1 MFSFKKPFK
10 DPRKHTADG
19 WRDTRRAAYRNK
31 LTMLA
36 KPKGLAIFSI
46 VSWLGQL
53 YLINLIIGLTRV
65 VGENTKAFFHG
76 QPDNKADI
84 PRAFLYPVLFEYP
97 SWLLFFMIVFA
108 LTTVYLCFQFF
119 HSFRALED
127 IQNSSTN
134 QWETTRNLLNQ
145 YRIIWADEE
154 AEIDGVGGVPV
165 AHIRPSVLKEFGME
179 RLSFFD
185 DEFIEKEEIPDI
197 KAAVIAQ
204 GDDLQSILKNA
215 EILKKELPES
225 VKDYGILIADE
236 NTNVIA
242 LGITRAGKG
251 VFFVNADID
260 AFSRSKRIEDRA
272 SFFIADTKGIAL
284 RENYEMLKARGYD
297 VLVFNT
303 ADPFFS
309 NPFSPL
315 FTATHNYED
324 YLFKEDVLTRIQRF
338 KRLDFAVQDLAAL
351 ANVLYIR
358 PKSGDKFFVDNAR
371 ALFRASCLAIIDYC
385 LRTDQK
391 HKICLYT
398 VSKTISDM
406 MGNKM
411 SRKNH
416 PYLQKYVTKERPLD
430 DLYADYK
437 GKSALDVFFGEL
449 DNDHPASD
457 AYGAIRLASGAEQT
471 IAGIASEL
479 IMALDPYVRSG
490 NARLTADNAFDFR
503 KLGFSDKP
511 QAIFLVFP
519 DSDSSNEELATL
531 FLETS
536 FRELCREA
544 DATEAGECPRTVIYL
559 LDEFGNLMKI
569 PSIGKKLSAA
579 LSRNIRFHLVLQNL
593 GQLKIYDEAERETIY
608 GNTGITHYIKS
619 NDKTTNEEIS
629 NRLGTRSVVSFTRQ
643 GHRFSLKKTETESS
657 KDINMMSRTDLEQ
670 LQFGENVVLR
680 VSKTSDLNNEAI
692 TQHPILN
699 RGSERMIPSFW
710 YLKHKKVAWENLPIN
725 NTHVDISLA
734 DYTLELLIP
743 SIVDNATEISTT
755 KQAEKVKQTFK
766 SAVQKAYKKDG
777 NYYRN
782 CRVVWAEDVIQTIRY
797 ELFTE
802 EKLKKDKENLTDGL
816 KRLMSG
822 TIAEFTQWLEME
834 DNIHSVEFVGR
845 TLELENWKEETNET
859 KSA

>member
-1 MFSFKKPFK
+1 MFSLKKPFK
-10 DPRKHTADG
+10 DPRKHTSEE

-31 LTMLA
+31 LTLLA
-36 KPKGLAIFSI
+36 KPKGLAIFFI
-46 VSWLGQL
+46 FSWVGQL
-53 YLINLIIGLTRV
+53 YLVNIIIGITRAL
-65 VGENTKAFFHG
+65 GKNAQAFFHG
-76 QPDNKADI
+76 EQNDNSHMV
-84 PRAFLYPVLFEYP
+84 RAFIYPALFEFP
-97 SWLLFFMIVFA
+97 AWLLFLMVVFA
-108 LTTVYLCFQFF
+108 ITSIYFCFQVF

-127 IQNSSTN
+127 IQNTSTN
-134 QWETTRNLLNQ
+134 RWESTENLLKQ

-154 AEIDGVGGVPV
+154 AKIDGVGGVPV
-165 AHIRPSVLKEFGME
+165 AHVRPSVLKEFGME
-179 RLSFFD
+179 RLTFFD
-185 DEFIEKEEIPDI
+185 DQFIEKEDIPDV
-197 KAAVIAQ
+197 KAAIIAQ
-204 GDDLQSILKNA
+204 GDDLKSILKNA
-215 EILKKELPES
+215 EILKKELPET
-225 VKDYGILIADE
+225 VREYGILIADE

-251 VFFVNADID
+251 VFFVNPDID

-284 RENYEMLKARGYD
+284 RENYKMLVSRGYD

-324 YLFKEDVLTRIQRF
+324 YLFKEDSLTRIQRF
-338 KRLDFAVQDLAAL
+338 KRLDFAVQDIASLASI
-351 ANVLYIR
+351 LYIR
-358 PKSGDKFFVDNAR
+358 PNSGDKFFVDNAR
-371 ALFRASCLAIIDYC
+371 ALFRASCIAIIDYC

-406 MGNKM
+406 MGKKM
-411 SRKNH
+411 NRKNH
-416 PYLQKYVTKERPLD
+416 PYLQKYVTSERPID

-457 AYGAIRLASGAEQT
+457 AYGSIRLAGGAEQT
-471 IAGIASEL
+471 ISGIASEL
-479 IMALDPYVRSG
+479 IVALDPYVRSG

-503 KLGFSDKP
+503 KLGFGDKP

-531 FLETS
+531 FIETS

-544 DATEAGECPRTVIYL
+544 DATEDGECPRTVIYL
-559 LDEFGNLMKI
+559 FDEFGNLMKI

-579 LSRNIRFHLVLQNL
+579 LSRNIRFHIVLQNL
-593 GQLKIYDEAERETIY
+593 GQLKIYTEAERETIY
-608 GNTGITHYIKS
+608 SNTGITNYIKS
-619 NDKTTNEEIS
+619 NDKDTNNEIS
-629 NRLGTRSVVSFTRQ
+629 NRLWKRSVSSFTRQ
-643 GHRFSLKKTETESS
+643 GARFSLKKTETESV
-657 KDINMMSRTDLEQ
+657 KDVDLMSRSDLEQ
-670 LQFGENVVLR
+670 LQFGENVILR
-680 VSKTSDLNNEAI
+680 VSKTTDLNSEAI

-710 YLKHKKVAWENLPIN
+710 YLKHKKVAWEDLPIN

-734 DYTLELLIP
+734 DFTLELLIP
-743 SIVDNATEISTT
+743 SIVNNEHQTSTA
-755 KQAEKVKQTFK
+755 KKGDEVKQTFK

-782 CRVVWAEDVIQTIRY
+782 CREVWNEVIIKAIRQ
-797 ELFTE
+797 ELFSE
-802 EKLKKDKENLTDGL
+802 EKLKLDKENLNDGL

-822 TIAEFTQWLEME
+822 TVAEFTQWLEME
-834 DNIHSVEFVGR
+834 DNVHSVEFVGC
-845 TLELENWKEETNET
+845 TLELENWKEDSDENKT
-859 KSA
+859 A

>member
-1 MFSFKKPFK
+1 MFSIKKPFK
-10 DPRKHTADG
+10 DPRKHTSKE
-19 WRDTRRAAYRNK
+19 WRDTRIAAYRNK

-36 KPKGLAIFSI
+36 KPKGLAIFYV
-46 VSWLGQL
+46 VSWIGQL
-53 YLINLIIGLTRV
+53 YLINLIIGLTKV
-65 VGENTKAFFHG
+65 VGKNMQAFFHG
-76 QPDNKADI
+76 EPDDKGAI
-84 PRAFLYPVLFEYP
+84 LRAFYYPVLFEYP
-97 SWLLFFMIVFA
+97 AWLLFFMIVFA
-108 LTTVYLCFQFF
+108 LASVYLCFQVF

-127 IQNSSTN
+127 IQNASTN
-134 QWETTRNLLNQ
+134 QWVSTEKLLKQ

-154 AEIDGVGGVPV
+154 AKIDGVGGVPV
-165 AHIRPSVLKEFGME
+165 AHVRPSVLKEFGME
-179 RLSFFD
+179 RLTFFD
-185 DEFIEKEEIPDI
+185 DQFIEEEKIPDV
-197 KAAVIAQ
+197 KAAIIAQ
-204 GDDLQSILKNA
+204 GEDLQSILNNA
-215 EILKKELPES
+215 EILKKELPEN
-225 VKDYGILIADE
+225 VKEYGILIADE

-260 AFSRSKRIEDRA
+260 SFSRSKRIEDRA

-284 RENYEMLKARGYD
+284 RENYEMLIERGYE

-324 YLFKEDVLTRIQRF
+324 YLFKEDVLTRVQRF

-351 ANVLYIR
+351 GNVLYIR

-385 LRTDQK
+385 LRTNQK

-406 MGNKM
+406 MGKKM
-411 SRKNH
+411 NRKNH
-416 PYLQKYVTKERPLD
+416 PYLQKYVTDERPID

-457 AYGAIRLASGAEQT
+457 AYGSIRLAGGAEQT
-471 IAGIASEL
+471 ISGIASEL
-479 IMALDPYVRSG
+479 IIALDPYVRSG

-503 KLGFSDKP
+503 KLGFGDKP

-544 DATEAGECPRTVIYL
+544 DATEKGECPRTVIYL
-559 LDEFGNLMKI
+559 LDEFGNLMNI
-569 PSIGKKLSAA
+569 PTIGKKMSAA

-608 GNTGITHYIKS
+608 GNTGITNYIKS
-619 NDKTTNEEIS
+619 NDKTTNDEIS
-629 NRLGTRSVVSFTRQ
+629 NRLGNRPVASFTRQ
-643 GHRFSLKKTETESS
+643 GARFSLKKTETESVKEIS
-657 KDINMMSRTDLEQ
+657 MMSRTDLEQ
-670 LQFGENVVLR
+670 LQFGENVILR
-680 VSKTSDLNNEAI
+680 VSKTADLNKEVI

-699 RGSERMIPSFW
+699 RGTERMIPSFW
-710 YLKHKKVAWENLPIN
+710 YLKHKKVAWEKLPIN
-725 NTHVDISLA
+725 NTHVDISLS
-734 DYTLELLIP
+734 DFTLELLIP
-743 SIVDNATEISTT
+743 SIVDNAVKKSTI
-755 KQAEKVKQTFK
+755 KQADSVKQTFK

-782 CRVVWAEDVIQTIRY
+782 CQEVWNEQVIKTIRY
-797 ELFTE
+797 EVFAE
-802 EKLKKDKENLTDGL
+802 DKLKEDKENLTDGL

-822 TIAEFTQWLEME
+822 TVAEFTQWLEME
-834 DNIHSVEFVGR
+834 DNIHSVEFVGQA
-845 TLELENWKEETNET
+845 LGLENWKEETNET